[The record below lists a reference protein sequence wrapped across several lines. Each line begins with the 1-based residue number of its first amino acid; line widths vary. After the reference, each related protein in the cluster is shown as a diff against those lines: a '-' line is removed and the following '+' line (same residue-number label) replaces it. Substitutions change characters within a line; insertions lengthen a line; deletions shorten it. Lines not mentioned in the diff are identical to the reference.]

1 MADVI
6 LYDYEVMASL
16 GAKRGLME
24 GGCIERDTG
33 DKFIGTRA
41 DWRLLVGI
49 TTEAV

>member
-1 MADVI
+1 
-6 LYDYEVMASL
+6 MASL

-24 GGCIERDTG
+24 GGGCIEWDTG
-33 DKFIGTRA
+33 DKFIGRRA

>member
-1 MADVI
+1 MAGVI

-16 GAKRGLME
+16 GAKGDSWR

-33 DKFIGTRA
+33 DKFIGRRA
-41 DWRLLVGI
+41 DLRLLVGI